1 MSTSFYRDKVQK
13 LQQIIDK
20 KDEIIQH
27 LENELLL
34 CKESKKTIQ
43 TEEQLRKWEIN
54 TTPTPKYEQSS
65 INRMLK
71 GKDKAMIKF
80 TEKKR

>member
-1 MSTSFYRDKVQK
+1 MSTSFYKDKVQK

-20 KDEIIQH
+20 KDEQIQH

-43 TEEQLRKWEIN
+43 TEKQLRKWEIN

-65 INRMLK
+65 VNRILK
-71 GKDKAMIKF
+71 GRDKAMIKF

>member
-20 KDEIIQH
+20 KDEMIQH

-54 TTPTPKYEQSS
+54 TTPAPKYEKSS
-65 INRMLK
+65 INRILK
-71 GKDKAMIKF
+71 GKNKAMIKF